1 MKAASK
7 GIEVIC
13 ALDTRTPARVRG
25 DGDRLRQVI
34 LNLLSNAI
42 KFTQSGEVE
51 VRSKLVSETA
61 THHVLKVSVRDT
73 GIGIPPDAQSKLFS
87 RFSQVD
93 SSTTRNY
100 GGTGLGLAI
109 SKQLVE
115 LMSGIIGVTSTPG
128 KGSIFW
134 FNVTLERAETLCE
147 EVRQLPSAMCP
158 MLVIS
163 QNNSTRN
170 MLTGYLQAWGADVS
184 AAADGREAQI
194 YLNCET
200 VVTAIISL
208 SLSEYDLAT
217 LKPILDFITASV
229 TKVRF
234 WIIHCPIG
242 TAGKVRD
249 FVAKMAESF
258 AAKGEMLAAH
268 AAQGVVVMPKPVR
281 QGVLHDCLTQLHTD
295 GVYQKEATSSVA
307 ETDEFRARRQEPAR
321 TAIQPVVDGE
331 ERRLESTGSR
341 GCHPKPWTSKR
352 TSPHVLLVE
361 DNSTS
366 QEAMRRII
374 LDAGMLCDVAGN
386 GKEALVAIERAS
398 FDLVLM
404 DFLMPVMDGSTATKL
419 LREREA
425 ELSLHHLPVIGI
437 SATLGDERA
446 CLAAGMDGII
456 QKPCRQAEILTIVET
471 FLRPNDDEKQSTSE
485 DASNEIS
492 NVVSNVVIEAPAFN
506 VLVAE
511 DSAANQMAIKRM
523 LSKHGAVVTVVAD
536 GHEAVDLIVK
546 KGMRYN
552 LAFFDI
558 NMVNHK
564 LCILNPNPYNLYY
577 KSYTLYP
584 TPYSLNP

>member
-25 DGDRLRQVI
+25 DGDRLRQVV

-42 KFTQSGEVE
+42 KFTQSGEVG
-51 VRSKLVSETA
+51 VRSELVSETA

-73 GIGIPPDAQSKLFS
+73 GIGIPQDAQSKLFS

-115 LMSGIIGVTSTPG
+115 LMSGMMGVTSTPG

-147 EVRQLPSAMCP
+147 EARQLPSPMSP

-184 AAADGREAQI
+184 AAADEREAQI
-194 YLNCET
+194 YLNSHPA
-200 VVTAIISL
+200 VTAIISL

-229 TKVRF
+229 TKLRF

-242 TAGKVRD
+242 TVGKVRD
-249 FVAKMAESF
+249 LIAKMAETF

-268 AAQGVVVMPKPVR
+268 AAQGVVVMSKPVR
-281 QGVLHDCLTQLHTD
+281 QGVLYDCLTQLHTD
-295 GVYQKEATSSVA
+295 GVYRKEGTSSVV
-307 ETDEFRARRQEPAR
+307 ETGEFRARRQPAT
-321 TAIQPVVDGE
+321 TAIQPVAEGG
-331 ERRLESTGSR
+331 ERRFEGVASR
-341 GCHPKPWTSKR
+341 GCHPKPWTTKR

-386 GKEALVAIERAS
+386 GKEALVAIDRAS
-398 FDLVLM
+398 YDLVLM
-404 DFLMPVMDGSTATKL
+404 DFLMPEMDGSTATKL

-425 ELSLHHLPVIGI
+425 ELSLDRLPVIGI
-437 SATLGDERA
+437 SATLCDEQA
-446 CLAAGMDGII
+446 CVEAGMDAMIV
-456 QKPCRQAEILTIVET
+456 KPCREAELLTIVDT
-471 FLRPNDDEKQSTSE
+471 FLKPNGDNGDKNQRSFE
-485 DASNEIS
+485 DAADVVSS
-492 NVVSNVVIEAPAFN
+492 VVSNVEIKAPAFN

-511 DSAANQMAIKRM
+511 DSAANQMAIRRM

-536 GHEAVDLIVK
+536 GSEAVDLVVK
-546 KGMRYN
+546 QGMRYD
-552 LAFFDI
+552 LAFLDI
-558 NMVNHK
+558 NMVN
-564 LCILNPNPYNLYY
+564 PE
-577 KSYTLYP
+577 S
-584 TPYSLNP
+584 